1 MTDTA
6 LDALL
11 LALDDALT
19 YDPNVGIGPVAL
31 LWPDKERQWESV
43 VPLLRSERPVVAYG
57 EFDPTQRTGP
67 AYWLRCVIASTIAL
81 EGAPDGTPVVYIPG
95 VSRDDLRNA
104 TAATTTELAPLAGLQ
119 HRSQWFAHPNGKDWT
134 IRALLSNPNKGL
146 GLNVDADGK
155 TATAL
160 VTNLKVLI
168 EQPLTRL
175 ANRYIDA
182 DFIAG
187 LANPDPTRT
196 LLEWIDDPKGTTAA
210 LDAGAW
216 AAFLQHCSSDLGF
229 DPIASGEIEAARR
242 LGEASGPWRHAWQRF
257 RASPGD
263 YERIPDRLR
272 QAQHEFLPPNAGA
285 WPDLAE
291 QAEDKLRSALK
302 ALNDESVAAAR
313 QRVLELEEEH
323 GIRRGYVWADLD
335 WTPLALALEHLAVLA
350 KASSAPCPTD
360 SVDAIALW
368 YAQSG
373 WQVDR
378 AVLGALDE
386 VDRKVDCVAVDT
398 AITAIYR
405 PWLDVVARA
414 FQEAIGPAADAGTYS
429 AGAPPTLSPGEVA
442 LFVDG
447 LRLDVG
453 QTLVSRLAG
462 LGLAAELTTDLA
474 ALPTVTPTAKPA
486 LVPIPPEQLGPG
498 KELDARRAPDG
509 PSATVSVLR
518 KLMTDAGI
526 QVLGPDDLGDPTT
539 TAWTEAG
546 EIDQRGH
553 ELGVRLAHNI
563 DDLVQRIARRVR
575 ELLDG
580 GWHKVTI
587 VTDHGWHLLPG
598 GLPKNEGLSPAVTLT
613 RKGRCARIKEGAQTE
628 LPTVPWHWDQ
638 NVRIALAPGIECFEA
653 NQVYEHGGASPQEC
667 VVPRIAVTAAA
678 AGEAAGV
685 EIAKARWRGLT
696 LVVEFAELPPGATVD
711 LRTNAGDSGSSVAQ
725 RGRATGQANKV
736 MLLVEDDDLEGTPV
750 RLVVA
755 AKDQTLLIDHPTTV
769 GHND

>member
-6 LDALL
+6 LDALV
-11 LALDDALT
+11 LALDDALA
-19 YDPNVGIGPVAL
+19 YDPNVGVEPVAL
-31 LWPDKERQWESV
+31 LWPDKERQWESI
-43 VPLLRSERPVVAYG
+43 VPLLQPQRRIVAFG
-57 EFDPTQRTGP
+57 EFDLGRRAGP
-67 AYWLRCVIASTIAL
+67 AYWLRCAIASTV
-81 EGAPDGTPVVYIPG
+81 EVVGAPDGTTVVYLPG
-95 VSRDDLRNA
+95 VSRDDMRNA
-104 TAATTTELAPLAGLQ
+104 NGATPELAPLAAIQ
-119 HRSQWFAHPNGKDWT
+119 HLSQWFAHPNGKDWT
-134 IRALLSNPNKGL
+134 IRALLSNPRKGL
-146 GLNVDADGK
+146 GLNVDADGA

-160 VTNLKVLI
+160 VMNLVVLI
-168 EQPLTRL
+168 EQPIARL

-196 LLEWIDDPKGTTAA
+196 LLEWIDDPKGTEAA

-229 DPIASGEIEAARR
+229 DPVADGDIEAARQ
-242 LGEASGPWRHAWQRF
+242 LGEALGPWRHAWQRF

-272 QAQHEFLPPNAGA
+272 QAQHEFLPPNPGA

-291 QAEDKLRSALK
+291 QAEDKLRSALA
-302 ALNDESVAAAR
+302 ALKDEGAEAAR
-313 QRVLELEEEH
+313 QRVVELEDEH
-323 GIRRGYVWADLD
+323 GIRRSYVWADLD
-335 WTPLALALEHLAVLA
+335 WTPLALALEHLAALA
-350 KASSAPCPTD
+350 KASSAPFPTD
-360 SVDAIALW
+360 SVDAIAQW

-378 AVLGALDE
+378 AALGALDE
-386 VDRKVDCVAVDT
+386 VDRKVDCAAVN
-398 AITAIYR
+398 AAVRAIYK

-414 FQEAIGPAADAGTYS
+414 FQDAIGPAAHAGTYA
-429 AGAPPTLSPGEVA
+429 AGAPPTLSPGEVVA
-442 LFVDG
+442 FVDG

-453 QTLVSRLAG
+453 QVLVSRLAG
-462 LGLAAELTTDLA
+462 MGLAAELTTDLA

-486 LVPIPPEQLGPG
+486 LVPIPLGQLGPG

-518 KLMTDAGI
+518 KLMADAGI

-553 ELGVRLAHNI
+553 ELGLRIAHNI
-563 DDLVQRIARRVR
+563 DDLVQRISRRVR

-580 GWHKVTI
+580 GWQKVTI

-598 GLPKNEGLSPAVTLT
+598 GLPKNEGLSPAVTAT
-613 RKGRCARIKEGAQTE
+613 KKGRCARIKEGAQTE
-628 LPTVPWHWDQ
+628 LPTVPWYWDPD
-638 NVRIALAPGIECFEA
+638 VRIALAPGIECFEA

-685 EIAKARWRGLT
+685 EIAKTRWRGLT
-696 LVVEFAELPPGATVD
+696 LVVEFAELPAGATVD
-711 LRTNAGDSGSSVAQ
+711 LRTSAGDPASSVAQ
-725 RGRATGQANKV
+725 RGRATSQPNKV
-736 MLLVEDDDLEGTPV
+736 MLLVEDDDLEGTHV
-750 RLVVA
+750 RLIVA
-755 AKDQTLLIDHPTTV
+755 TKDQTLLIDHPTTV
-769 GHND
+769 GRND